1 MMMVCRVYHL
11 NIHLGQNKICD
22 LGNKTVMGNSQFFT
36 GTALAFF
43 LVAVGFLAGSY
54 GTLIGIGG
62 AVILTTVLL
71 ILYPDARPEALT
83 SITMGIVFLNALS
96 GTTAYARQRRI
107 DYRNGI
113 YFALATVP
121 GTIFGVWTLHY
132 IPQKAFSL
140 IFGTVL
146 LIFSV
151 LIWLRPKIGTGA
163 VTVPGTG
170 NTYLTDRTGEKFEYT
185 CNRPLGIMLSFI
197 VGFIAGL
204 LGIGGGIIH
213 VPVLIYV
220 LCFPA
225 HIATATSHFIL
236 VFTGLTGTM
245 THAVSGTYYQVW
257 PILLWIALGV
267 IPGAQVGAWLSPKI
281 KSLVLMRLLVL
292 ALVLAG
298 VRLIV
303 VSLLK

>member
-1 MMMVCRVYHL
+1 
-11 NIHLGQNKICD
+11 
-22 LGNKTVMGNSQFFT
+22 MGNSQFLN
-36 GTALAFF
+36 GTSLALF
-43 LVAVGFLAGSY
+43 LVGIGFLAGSY
-54 GTLIGIGG
+54 GTLVGIGG
-62 AVILTTVLL
+62 AVILTPILL
-71 ILYPDARPEALT
+71 ILYPEARPEALT

-132 IPQKAFSL
+132 IPQKVFSL
-140 IFGTVL
+140 IFGIVL

-151 LIWLRPKIGTGA
+151 LIWLRPKISTATMPPFGTA
-163 VTVPGTG
+163 
-170 NTYLTDRTGEKFEYT
+170 NTYLTDRSGGKFEYS
-185 CNRPLGIMLSFI
+185 CNRPLGILLSFI
-197 VGFIAGL
+197 IGFIAGL

-213 VPVLIYV
+213 VPMLIYV

-236 VFTGLTGTM
+236 VFTGLTGTI
-245 THAVSGTYYQVW
+245 THASAGTYSQVW
-257 PILLWIALGV
+257 PILLWIAIGV

-281 KSLVLMRLLVL
+281 RSLVLMRLLVL

>member
-1 MMMVCRVYHL
+1 
-11 NIHLGQNKICD
+11 
-22 LGNKTVMGNSQFFT
+22 MGNSQFLN
-36 GTALAFF
+36 GTSLAFF
-43 LVAVGFLAGSY
+43 LVGIGFLAGSY
-54 GTLIGIGG
+54 GTLVGIGG
-62 AVILTTVLL
+62 AVILTPVLL
-71 ILYPDARPEALT
+71 ILYPDAKPEALT

-96 GTTAYARQRRI
+96 GTTAYARQGRI

-121 GTIFGVWTLHY
+121 GTIIGVGTLHY
-132 IPQKAFSL
+132 IPQKLFAL
-140 IFGTVL
+140 IFGIVL
-146 LIFSV
+146 LVFSV
-151 LIWLRPKIGTGA
+151 LIWLRPKISP
-163 VTVPGTG
+163 VTLPGPAAA

-185 CNRPLGIMLSFI
+185 CNRPLGILLSFA

-213 VPVLIYV
+213 VPMLIYV

-236 VFTGLTGTM
+236 VFTGLTGTI
-245 THAVSGTYYQVW
+245 THAASGTYSQVW
-257 PILLWIALGV
+257 PILLWISLGV

-281 KSLVLMRLLVL
+281 RSLALIRLLVL